1 MGAQTNDRLKDGHFL
16 FPWEAKLSFWLY
28 LIYTLLNLILLIW
41 GITLSFKTKRLSV
54 VILAAVL
61 FGLMYDNLI
70 LTLGNFVS
78 NQQLL
83 YGLSL
88 PRFILHQLIL
98 PWIILAVFNEI
109 RLLGHGWAQTGRA
122 RIGAVIL
129 SVIIMVLGIL
139 TRLIPM
145 HLELT
150 IVDGVTRFVDVA
162 TNGPPIVSIVSI
174 GFATIMGITLWRRNH
189 FPWLF
194 LAGLLVFIGEG
205 IPVEWVRR
213 TIGSGAEVLF
223 MATMLYLEQV
233 VIGRNKK

>member
-1 MGAQTNDRLKDGHFL
+1 
-16 FPWEAKLSFWLY
+16 LSIWLY
-28 LIYTLLNLILLIW
+28 LAYTLLNLILLIW

-54 VILAAVL
+54 VILAVVI

-70 LTLGNFVS
+70 LSLGNVVS
-78 NQQLL
+78 NHQLL
-83 YGLSL
+83 YGFSL
-88 PRFILHQLIL
+88 PRFLMHQLIL
-98 PWIILAVFNEI
+98 PWIILAAFDEI
-109 RLLGHGWAQTGRA
+109 RMLGHGWAQIGRA
-122 RIGAVIL
+122 RVGAVIL
-129 SVIIMVLGIL
+129 SVIVMVLGIL

-145 HLELT
+145 HLQLT
-150 IVDGVTRFVDVA
+150 IMDGVTRFVDVA
-162 TNGPPIVSIVSI
+162 AKGPPIVSIVSI
-174 GFATIMGITLWRRNH
+174 GFVTILGITIWRRNH

-223 MATMLYLEQV
+223 MAAMLYLEQV